1 MKKFARFAI
10 ASGIALVFVTGLWA
24 ADFWQA
30 KLFTD
35 WSDKEVAKVG
45 SDSPW
50 AKQVTISMGGGG
62 GGNAEGSGGKK
73 KGGGGG
79 GNTMANDTGP
89 AEGIGAGGAGGG
101 MSQSLTVR
109 WQSALPVKQALVRLK
124 YGMEAGSSTE
134 ARQILA
140 NNEPDYV
147 VVVAGL
153 NRGMV
158 RGDAEQL
165 KQSLMGSTELVI
177 KGKESIKP
185 KDFRIV
191 GQGKMDAIFAFPRT
205 NPIVEDDKEV
215 EFVCKVGTITVKQK
229 FRLKD
234 MVFNGKLEL

>member
-1 MKKFARFAI
+1 MKKLVTFTLAL
-10 ASGIALVFVTGLWA
+10 GVTLVFVISLWA

-30 KLFTD
+30 KLYTD
-35 WSDKEVAKVG
+35 WNDKEVAKLS

-50 AKQVTISMGGGG
+50 AKQFTISMGGGG
-62 GGNAEGSGGKK
+62 GGGDTGGKRGK
-73 KGGGGG
+73 KGGDS
-79 GNTMANDTGP
+79 TLADDTGP
-89 AEGIGAGGAGGG
+89 GAGIAGG
-101 MSQSLTVR
+101 MAVNLTVR
-109 WQSALPVKQALVRLK
+109 WQSALPIKQALLK
-124 YGMEAGSSTE
+124 MKFGAEVGTSPEAK
-134 ARQILA
+134 QILA

-147 VVVAGL
+147 IVVAGL

-158 RGDAEQL
+158 RGDADQI
-165 KQSLMGSTELVI
+165 KQALLGATELVI

-191 GQGKMDAIFAFPRT
+191 GQGRIDAIFGFPKT

-234 MVFNGKLEL
+234 MLYNGKLEL